1 MAIIGSGLLL
11 ICALASFI
19 LYIVSVVKAFKAGD
33 TLWGVLNLLLGLG
46 VIWFFLNG
54 QKKLG
59 MYCVFA
65 YIGIVV
71 GMVLAGMGA
80 VAAGTV
86 G

>member
-1 MAIIGSGLLL
+1 M
-11 ICALASFI
+11 
-19 LYIVSVVKAFKAGD
+19 
-33 TLWGVLNLLLGLG
+33 NLLLGLG

-65 YIGIVV
+65 YIG
-71 GMVLAGMGA
+71 MVSAGMGA

>member
-1 MAIIGSGLLL
+1 M
-11 ICALASFI
+11 
-19 LYIVSVVKAFKAGD
+19 
-33 TLWGVLNLLLGLG
+33 NLLLGLG